1 MTSLWFSLVL
11 ITVGSLDV
19 LLLWLRDKE
28 SVC

>member
-19 LLLWLRDKE
+19 LPLWLRDKE